1 PRDTA
6 SRRDDGRRGRARP
19 TPRGDTSRTTDRFR
33 TTRSAAARP
42 RAARPVA
49 ASVFRCRS
57 CRLRYSNSR
66 RPTVKDTFMQMP
78 GILYGTA
85 WKKWQTESLVRQAL
99 AQGFRGIDTACQPKH
114 YHEPGVGDA
123 VAAAIAG
130 GDLKREELFLQ
141 TKFTSV
147 GGQDPARI
155 PYDPNTS

>member
-1 PRDTA
+1 
-6 SRRDDGRRGRARP
+6 GRRAKPRP
-19 TPRGDTSRTTDRFR
+19 TRRRDTSRTADRFR
-33 TTRSAAARP
+33 TTHSAAARL

-49 ASVFRCRS
+49 ASVFHWRS

-66 RPTVKDTFMQMP
+66 RPTVKDTFMRMP

-85 WKKWQTESLVRQAL
+85 WKKAQTESLVRQAI

-130 GDLKREELFLQ
+130 GLKREELFLQ

-155 PYDPNTS
+155 PYDPN